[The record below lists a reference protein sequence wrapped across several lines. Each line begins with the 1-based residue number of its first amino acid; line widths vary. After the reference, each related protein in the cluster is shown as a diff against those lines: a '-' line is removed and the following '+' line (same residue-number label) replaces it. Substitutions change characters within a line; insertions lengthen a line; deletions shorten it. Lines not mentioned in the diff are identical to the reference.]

1 MNHGRLV
8 TMASSAPL
16 SSSSTRVRAASLA
29 QGTPPACACS
39 RSLALFERLV
49 AITTRGD
56 MMTRNDAITSLCVE
70 KWRANARSHFGELI
84 PSRPT
89 GRQQPLS
96 AASAASAAAVAAA
109 ADRHPRHPS
118 RRPPLRVAA
127 VRALV
132 HPSRAFPLCRRLQ
145 AQVRI
150 CAQPAARRV
159 RAET

>member
-1 MNHGRLV
+1 MSAGSRREGGILERVVGRPWPV
-8 TMASSAPL
+8 PPPTHPGSSQSRRWAAYEAGREGT
-16 SSSSTRVRAASLA
+16 TR
-29 QGTPPACACS
+29 
-39 RSLALFERLV
+39 
-49 AITTRGD
+49 RGD

-96 AASAASAAAVAAA
+96 AASAASAAAAA

-127 VRALV
+127 ARALV
-132 HPSRAFPLCRRLQ
+132 HPSRVSPLCRRLQ

-150 CAQPAARRV
+150 CAQPAR
-159 RAET
+159 